1 MGISIMKTLLI
12 FFALISMIVVQVG
25 AVACNDVTY
34 IHPGVLDPR
43 KRPGGPYS
51 GCHPNK
57 KSAPTQANTYNH
69 GCSRN
74 HRCRH

>member
-25 AVACNDVTY
+25 AAARNGVTY
-34 IHPGVLDPR
+34 IHPGVLDPC

-51 GCHPNK
+51 GYDPNRN
-57 KSAPTQANTYNH
+57 SAPTQANTYNC
-69 GCSRN
+69 GCSGH
-74 HRCRH
+74 HRCPH